1 MNVLVACEESQR
13 VCEAFRKRG
22 HNAFSC
28 DIVDC
33 SGGHSEWHFKQD
45 VLQVIPNFGGKL
57 QNGEEYYLPEG
68 EEWDLMV
75 AHPLHLSMR
84 VRCCMVL
91 SPGRQGITDRTEK
104 TAS

>member
-33 SGGHSEWHFKQD
+33 SGGHPEWHFKQD
-45 VLQVIPNFGGKL
+45 VLQVIPNFGGGCKTVRSIICRKVR
-57 QNGEEYYLPEG
+57 NG
-68 EEWDLMV
+68 
-75 AHPLHLSMR
+75 
-84 VRCCMVL
+84 
-91 SPGRQGITDRTEK
+91 I
-104 TAS
+104 

>member
-33 SGGHSEWHFKQD
+33 SGGHPEWHFKQD

-68 EEWDLMV
+68 EERDLMV
-75 AHPLHLSMR
+75 AHPLAPIYA
-84 VRCCMVL
+84 CPVL
-91 SPGRQGITDRTEK
+91 HGIITRK
-104 TAS
+104 TRDYR

>member
-33 SGGHSEWHFKQD
+33 SGGHPEWHFKQD

-68 EEWDLMV
+68 EMGFDGCTPTLY
-75 AHPLHLSMR
+75 LSMC

-91 SPGRQGITDRTEK
+91 SPGR
-104 TAS
+104 

>member
-33 SGGHSEWHFKQD
+33 SGGHPEWYFKQD
-45 VLQVIPNFGGKL
+45 VFAGYSQFRRK
-57 QNGEEYYLPEG
+57 
-68 EEWDLMV
+68 
-75 AHPLHLSMR
+75 AAKR
-84 VRCCMVL
+84 
-91 SPGRQGITDRTEK
+91 
-104 TAS
+104 

>member
-33 SGGHSEWHFKQD
+33 SGGHPEWHFKQD

-75 AHPLHLSMR
+75 AHPPPAPIYACPVLH
-84 VRCCMVL
+84 
-91 SPGRQGITDRTEK
+91 GIITRK
-104 TAS
+104 TRDYR